1 LGVIAAAVI
10 VLAII
15 LATSVD
21 FGGGKKVPPP
31 AKLPPLTKKYT
42 DNALGASGLLPADWN
57 GIGGPGFVRL
67 ANRGG
72 TAVVAITGHQGITGS
87 SQAHLSAA
95 VNGLRRTFHSVT
107 IKARGTAVVG
117 MPAPFV
123 VAYAENSRHVPLRIL
138 VASPQ
143 GAHHEYTVE
152 AFNSRKAP
160 QKDLVETQQVVIAL
174 HLTP

>member
-1 LGVIAAAVI
+1 VI
-10 VLAII
+10 VLVIV

-21 FGGGKKVPPP
+21 FGGSKLPPP
-31 AKLPPLTKKYT
+31 AKLPPLTKRFT
-42 DNALGASGLLPADWN
+42 DSALGASGLLPADWN
-57 GIGGPGFVRL
+57 GIGGPGFIRL

-95 VNGLRRTFHSVT
+95 VNGLRRTYHSVA
-107 IKARGTAVVG
+107 IKARGTTVVG
-117 MPAPFV
+117 MPGPFV
-123 VAYAENSRHVPLRIL
+123 VAYAQNSRHVPLRIV

-143 GAHHEYTVE
+143 GAHHEYIVE
-152 AFNSRKAP
+152 VFNSRKAP

-174 HLTP
+174 HLAS